1 MERFTDLFH
10 KPPPYV
16 LASYGCSLGGLLL
29 GIDTG
34 IIGPVTVMES
44 FNEPFGHPSP
54 TVHGVI
60 VSSILASAA
69 VASFLAGHLADRL
82 GRPAGIAIGSMLFG
96 IGCAIEAGAVH
107 LGMFMAGR
115 VVAGIGEGFTSGIM
129 IVYICEISPAKH
141 RGALTTGPQLLICA
155 GLLVG
160 FFTCYGTE
168 RIESDLSW
176 RLPFILLA
184 SYSVTFSTA
193 AYLLLPASP
202 RWLAH
207 HGKPTHEVS
216 AAWETLGI
224 YGEDQ
229 EDMAEPFEN
238 AEAKASS
245 SNIMDL
251 FSPEARPRFS
261 MAVFLLA
268 MQQFCGIDGVMY
280 YAPLLFRQAGI
291 GLNGDTFLVSGILSI
306 VICAVS
312 IPGTIWADSWGRRAN
327 TIFGGLGMAGAMF
340 IIGALYAADVVHATG
355 PARWIVIVV
364 IYIFTV
370 IYCVSWGIVL
380 KIYAAEIQPQQTRA
394 SATSIAHGAN
404 WLTNFTVA
412 LITPILLASSRY
424 GAYFLFGGCT
434 LLTAAICWFWMP
446 ETRGRTLSEI
456 QRAFHANTSSDLE
469 SSGKSIKK
477 TPQTASGVF
486 VQEEETKQEKNYT

>member
-1 MERFTDLFH
+1 
-10 KPPPYV
+10 
-16 LASYGCSLGGLLL
+16 
-29 GIDTG
+29 
-34 IIGPVTVMES
+34 
-44 FNEPFGHPSP
+44 
-54 TVHGVI
+54 
-60 VSSILASAA
+60 
-69 VASFLAGHLADRL
+69 
-82 GRPAGIAIGSMLFG
+82 
-96 IGCAIEAGAVH
+96 
-107 LGMFMAGR
+107 
-115 VVAGIGEGFTSGIM
+115 
-129 IVYICEISPAKH
+129 
-141 RGALTTGPQLLICA
+141 
-155 GLLVG
+155 
-160 FFTCYGTE
+160 
-168 RIESDLSW
+168 
-176 RLPFILLA
+176 
-184 SYSVTFSTA
+184 
-193 AYLLLPASP
+193 
-202 RWLAH
+202 
-207 HGKPTHEVS
+207 
-216 AAWETLGI
+216 
-224 YGEDQ
+224 
-229 EDMAEPFEN
+229 MAEPFEN
-238 AEAKASS
+238 AEAKASP

-280 YAPLLFRQAGI
+280 AGI

-370 IYCVSWGIVL
+370 IYCVSWGIVM

-477 TPQTASGVF
+477 TPQTGSGVL
-486 VQEEETKQEKNYT
+486 VQEEEETKQEKNQT